1 LQVATLP
8 GRRTRRWPTEP
19 AERPL
24 TDQRIAGQLADMMIL
39 ASLPIAGCTLAA
51 SIAASVA
58 DRKRPF
64 SLLRPPAPGSAGS
77 GAWSRWKAPSRS

>member
-1 LQVATLP
+1 
-8 GRRTRRWPTEP
+8 
-19 AERPL
+19 
-24 TDQRIAGQLADMMIL
+24 MMIL